1 MYLFLKYFKK
11 RIAQQ
16 TPIEQRVSYGILS
29 GSVGLG
35 SNLILF
41 ILKIMIGLFSGS
53 ISIITDA
60 INNLSDMLSS
70 GLTVIGFKMAGKK
83 PDHEHPY
90 GHERSESISGL
101 LISIVIMFVGLQ
113 FVKSSLDKIISPS
126 ALRLNITVY
135 VILVI
140 SIILKLAQVYF
151 YRLIGKTIDSPTLIA
166 TAKDSLNDVFTTIAV
181 LLSALIQAST
191 GWHLD
196 GWVGLGVAIY
206 ILFSAASLIRT
217 FINDLLGHQPGHELV
232 EKMDALLQT
241 YDDILGFHDLLIH
254 QYGPNMIF
262 ASVHVEFDSNWTLN
276 QAHHVTDKIEH
287 DFWHQAQIHLVCHI
301 DPIDINNQKYA
312 KIYEAVQA
320 VIKHY
325 ELGLTTHD
333 FHVEELVNGDK
344 LIQFDVVVPEHIT
357 TSDDELLV
365 SINHDL
371 RKILGQVTAEITFD
385 HNYICDDHSLI

>member
-11 RIAQQ
+11 KIAQQ
-16 TPIEQRVSYGILS
+16 TPIEQRTSYGILA

-41 ILKIMIGLFSGS
+41 ILKIFTGIFSGS

-60 INNLSDMLSS
+60 INHLSDMLSS
-70 GLTVIGFKMAGKK
+70 GLTVIGFKMAKKK
-83 PDHEHPY
+83 PDHEHPF

-113 FVKSSLDKIISPS
+113 FIKSSVDKIISPS
-126 ALRLNITVY
+126 AIKISLAVY
-135 VILVI
+135 LILII
-140 SIILKLAQVYF
+140 SIGLKLAQVYF
-151 YRLIGKTIDSPTLIA
+151 YHSVGRQIDSATLIA
-166 TAKDSLNDVFTTIAV
+166 TAKDSLNDVFTTAAV
-181 LLSALIQAST
+181 LFSALVQART
-191 GWHLD
+191 GWRLD
-196 GWVGLGVAIY
+196 GWVGLGVAVY
-206 ILFSAASLIRT
+206 ILISAASLIRT
-217 FINDLLGHQPGHELV
+217 FINDLLGHQPAAELV
-232 EKMDALLQT
+232 ERMDTLLRT

-312 KIYEAVQA
+312 RIYEAVQA
-320 VIKHY
+320 VIQHY

-333 FHVEELVNGDK
+333 FHVEELINGDE

-385 HNYICDDHSLI
+385 HHYIGDDHTLI